1 MLICWEKITC
11 KIYIYIYIY
20 NVRYAMCVQYPQE
33 FMLAQLVTSRHLIRD
48 FGSNFVLHQNQLVF

>member
-11 KIYIYIYIY
+11 KIYIY

>member
-1 MLICWEKITC
+1 MQCVFSTLKNLC
-11 KIYIYIYIY
+11 YIYVY

-48 FGSNFVLHQNQLVF
+48 LGSNFILPQNQLVF